1 MQTIL
6 VVESDRF
13 SRAATLSALNTAGY
27 NTIEA
32 DSFAGGVHSLR
43 ELIPN
48 AAIVDFELKDGTGLE
63 LFAQIQQNELKQRI
77 PTIILT
83 PNWNDSSRVSALEGG
98 VDDVMSKPVALNELI
113 LRLSKMLKTDE
124 TNTATQFNITARGIN
139 LDMQSLQVTIGGQN
153 TDLSLSEF
161 RLLYHFMRNPNKA
174 FSRNELR
181 LLTKG
186 DESKLDERSI
196 DVYVMRLRKSLQ
208 KRGYQDLIQT
218 VRGIGYRFNA

>member
-6 VVESDRF
+6 VVETDRF

-27 NTIEA
+27 NTLEA
-32 DSFAGGVHSLR
+32 DSFANGINSLR
-43 ELIPN
+43 NIIPS
-48 AAIVDFELKDGTGLE
+48 AAIVDYEMNDGTGLE
-63 LFAQIQQNELKQRI
+63 LFAEIQQNELKQRI

-83 PNWNDSSRVSALEGG
+83 PHCNDLSRIAALEGG
-98 VDDVMSKPVALNELI
+98 VDDVMSKPTALNELI
-113 LRLSKMLKTDE
+113 LRLNNMLNRDQA
-124 TNTATQFNITARGIN
+124 NTANEFNISSRGIN
-139 LDMQSLQVTIGGQN
+139 LDMQSLQVTIGGEN

-174 FSRNELR
+174 FSRSELR
-181 LLTKG
+181 TLTKG
-186 DESKLDERSI
+186 DENKLDERSI

-218 VRGIGYRFNA
+218 VRGVGYRFNS

>member
-32 DSFAGGVHSLR
+32 DSFAGGIHSLR
-43 ELIPN
+43 ELIPS
-48 AAIVDFELKDGTGLE
+48 AAIVDYELKDGTGLE

-124 TNTATQFNITARGIN
+124 TNTATQFNITSRGIN

-174 FSRNELR
+174 FSRKELR

>member
-27 NTIEA
+27 NTLEA

-43 ELIPN
+43 KLIPN
-48 AAIVDFELKDGTGLE
+48 AAIVDYELNDGSGLD

-83 PNWNDSSRVSALEGG
+83 PNWNDSSRVSALESG
-98 VDDVMSKPVALNELI
+98 VDDVMSKPIALNELV
-113 LRLSKMLKTDE
+113 LRLSKMIKTDE
-124 TNTATQFNITARGIN
+124 TKTATQFNISSRGIN

-186 DESKLDERSI
+186 DEAKLDERSI

>member
-6 VVESDRF
+6 VVETDRF

-27 NTIEA
+27 NTLEA
-32 DSFAGGVHSLR
+32 DSFANGINSLR
-43 ELIPN
+43 NIIPS
-48 AAIVDFELKDGTGLE
+48 AAIVDYEMNDGTGLE
-63 LFAQIQQNELKQRI
+63 LFAEIQQNELKQRI

-83 PNWNDSSRVSALEGG
+83 PHCNDLSRIAALEGG
-98 VDDVMSKPVALNELI
+98 VDDVMSKPTALNELI
-113 LRLSKMLKTDE
+113 LRLNNMLNRDQA
-124 TNTATQFNITARGIN
+124 NTANEFNISSRGIN
-139 LDMQSLQVTIGGQN
+139 LDMQSLQVTIGGEN

-174 FSRNELR
+174 FSRSELR
-181 LLTKG
+181 TLTKG
-186 DESKLDERSI
+186 DENKLDERSI

-218 VRGIGYRFNA
+218 VRGIGYRFNS

>member
-6 VVESDRF
+6 VVETDRF

-27 NTIEA
+27 NTLEA
-32 DSFAGGVHSLR
+32 DSFATGINSLR
-43 ELIPN
+43 NIIPS
-48 AAIVDFELKDGTGLE
+48 AAIVDYEMNDGTGLE
-63 LFAQIQQNELKQRI
+63 LFAEIQQNELKQRI

-83 PNWNDSSRVSALEGG
+83 PHCNDLSRITALEGG
-98 VDDVMSKPVALNELI
+98 ADDVMSKPTALNELI
-113 LRLSKMLKTDE
+113 LRLNNMLNRDQA
-124 TNTATQFNITARGIN
+124 NTANEFNISSRGIN
-139 LDMQSLQVTIGGQN
+139 LDMQSLQVTIGGEN

-181 LLTKG
+181 TLTKG
-186 DESKLDERSI
+186 DENKLDERSI

-218 VRGIGYRFNA
+218 VRGIGYRFNS

>member
-27 NTIEA
+27 NTLEA

-43 ELIPN
+43 KLIPN
-48 AAIVDFELKDGTGLE
+48 AAIVDYELNDGSGLD

-83 PNWNDSSRVSALEGG
+83 PNWNDSSRVSALESG
-98 VDDVMSKPVALNELI
+98 VDDVMSKPIALNELV
-113 LRLSKMLKTDE
+113 LRLRKMIKTDE
-124 TNTATQFNITARGIN
+124 TKTATQFNISSRGIN

-186 DESKLDERSI
+186 DEAKLDERSI

>member
-6 VVESDRF
+6 VVETDRF

-27 NTIEA
+27 NTLEA
-32 DSFAGGVHSLR
+32 DSFANGINSLR
-43 ELIPN
+43 NIIPS
-48 AAIVDFELKDGTGLE
+48 AAIVDYEMNDGTGLE
-63 LFAQIQQNELKQRI
+63 LFAEIQQNELKQRI

-83 PNWNDSSRVSALEGG
+83 PHCNDLSRISALEGG
-98 VDDVMSKPVALNELI
+98 VDDVMSKPTALNELI
-113 LRLSKMLKTDE
+113 LRLNNMLNRDQA
-124 TNTATQFNITARGIN
+124 NTANEFNISSRGIN
-139 LDMQSLQVTIGGQN
+139 LDMQSLQVTIGGEN

-174 FSRNELR
+174 FSRSELR
-181 LLTKG
+181 TLTKG
-186 DESKLDERSI
+186 DENKLDERSI

-218 VRGIGYRFNA
+218 VRGIGYRFNS

>member
-6 VVESDRF
+6 VVETDRF

-27 NTIEA
+27 NTLEA
-32 DSFAGGVHSLR
+32 DSFATGINSLR
-43 ELIPN
+43 NIIPS
-48 AAIVDFELKDGTGLE
+48 AAIVDYEMNDGTGLE
-63 LFAQIQQNELKQRI
+63 LFAEIQQNELKQRI

-83 PNWNDSSRVSALEGG
+83 PHCNDLSRITALEGG
-98 VDDVMSKPVALNELI
+98 ADDVMSKPTALNELI
-113 LRLSKMLKTDE
+113 LRLNNMLNRDQA
-124 TNTATQFNITARGIN
+124 NTANEFNISSRGIN
-139 LDMQSLQVTIGGQN
+139 LDMQSLQVTIGGEN

-174 FSRNELR
+174 FSRSELR
-181 LLTKG
+181 TLTKG
-186 DESKLDERSI
+186 DENKLDERSI

-218 VRGIGYRFNA
+218 VRGIGYRFNS

>member
-27 NTIEA
+27 NTLEA
-32 DSFAGGVHSLR
+32 DSFAGGVHCLR
-43 ELIPN
+43 KLIPN
-48 AAIVDFELKDGTGLE
+48 AAIVDYELNDGSGLD

-83 PNWNDSSRVSALEGG
+83 PNWNDSSRVSALESG
-98 VDDVMSKPVALNELI
+98 VDDVMSKPIALNELV
-113 LRLSKMLKTDE
+113 LRLSKMIKTDE
-124 TNTATQFNITARGIN
+124 TKTATQFNISSRGIN

-186 DESKLDERSI
+186 DEAKLDERSI

>member
-13 SRAATLSALNTAGY
+13 SRAATLSALNTAAY
-27 NTIEA
+27 NTLEA
-32 DSFAGGVHSLR
+32 DSFATGINSLR
-43 ELIPN
+43 NVIPS
-48 AAIVDFELKDGTGLE
+48 AAIVDFELSDGSGLE

-83 PNWNDSSRVSALEGG
+83 PHCNDLSRISALEGG
-98 VDDVMSKPVALNELI
+98 VDDVMSKPTALNELI
-113 LRLSKMLKTDE
+113 LRLNNMLNRDQAKTANE
-124 TNTATQFNITARGIN
+124 FNISSRGIN
-139 LDMQSLQVTIGGQN
+139 LDMQSLQVTIGGEN

-174 FSRNELR
+174 FSRSELR
-181 LLTKG
+181 TLTKG
-186 DESKLDERSI
+186 DENKLDERSI

-218 VRGIGYRFNA
+218 VRGIGYRFNS